1 MHRFHADEKLNFTKK
16 RPTPAQIAQFSKSN
30 EKHNGKQWILSHQG
44 DEKRLE
50 IAEEDD
56 KIVEKQLAAAVG
68 SCFSKATL
76 LCIDCQKSAK
86 QRRSLACSCF

>member
-1 MHRFHADEKLNFTKK
+1 MHRFHADEKLNFTKSP
-16 RPTPAQIAQFSKSN
+16 PTPTKIAQFSKSL
-30 EKHNGKQWILSHQG
+30 EKPNGKQWILSHQG

-50 IAEEDD
+50 IAEENE

-76 LCIDCQKSAK
+76 LCVDFHKSAE
-86 QRRSLACSCF
+86 QLRSRASSCF

>member
-16 RPTPAQIAQFSKSN
+16 RPTPAQIAQFSKSRG
-30 EKHNGKQWILSHQG
+30 KTNGKQLILGHQG

-56 KIVEKQLAAAVG
+56 KIEVKQLAAAVG

-76 LCIDCQKSAK
+76 LCIDCQKNAK
-86 QRRSLACSCF
+86 QLRTAACSCF